1 MEYEN
6 DSNESEYKNNEDK
19 SWQEDGGN
27 TVEYK
32 DLVENI
38 GTKENKE
45 GVSRMTNEEL
55 EVRSEKWEDPT
66 FLKEFTELLP
76 NASMDDTESK
86 ETPNN
91 LIDILMKEDV
101 RSQDTEDPIGK
112 GTVVRTELL
121 ALRRKPSIP
130 EGDPYS
136 NIAADLPTGTVV
148 KILKDVGNDFYQVE
162 VVLDGQKI
170 KGYASRHYIDVMT
183 FPEKYSTF
191 DEDALAA
198 KAQAIENR
206 LSKNYIAYDPSNMDW
221 NVSDED
227 VEFALTQIQNYY
239 DTLEIQE
246 FTILMMHIKRSG
258 KLDVLFSELDQQ
270 HMLKHTDLIVRI
282 AVYLSPKDAISMAQ
296 MQLIE
301 ELPETI
307 AKETLKGVFRY
318 PTWTNLNPIET
329 ENIDNLNSET
339 IRTELRSQLEILLTN
354 DNQQEM
360 VENIDN
366 NIKAIM
372 KLKTAEIRYHLEK
385 GDLIELRKQLI
396 EIDELADASLELLF
410 SDDPQSEYLTQTL
423 FYPLLPLWDELKSEP
438 ESGTVYPYGMA
449 DGRKLPDVFDTGTNE
464 LIDSSKKKEEKKSN
478 PVKTTKPTS
487 NEPGLSSQGKTFIKE
502 LIVREA
508 ETIHQFF
515 YKDIVQLGYEYEEM
529 VPLINKV
536 IEDDLKPK
544 AYDKLASKNIGID
557 DESKNEDVTNKP
569 NLDWM
574 DLVRI
579 WYYELGDE
587 ELGGSTDK
595 LLFDEKAKT
604 TKAIQSHATV
614 QQLVAYARARVAK
627 GDYSAHKPFVHYDV
641 SGFYKAIASK
651 DATFNLLGSFS
662 VAIEPDKSNRV
673 IKFTI
678 INTSGKESAT
688 RFRRDNSKGRGNKV
702 GMFEDTER
710 GEEGVPHLGGNLSCE
725 WSWEEPF

>member
-1 MEYEN
+1 
-6 DSNESEYKNNEDK
+6 
-19 SWQEDGGN
+19 
-27 TVEYK
+27 
-32 DLVENI
+32 
-38 GTKENKE
+38 
-45 GVSRMTNEEL
+45 
-55 EVRSEKWEDPT
+55 
-66 FLKEFTELLP
+66 
-76 NASMDDTESK
+76 MDDTESK

-206 LSKNYIAYDPSNMDW
+206 LSKNYIAYDLSNMDW

-227 VEFALTQIQNYY
+227 VELALTQIQNYY

-258 KLDVLFSELDQQ
+258 KLNVLFSELDQQ

-318 PTWTNLNPIET
+318 PTWDNLNPIET
-329 ENIDNLNSET
+329 ENIENVNGET

-354 DNQQEM
+354 ENQQEM

-410 SDDPQSEYLTQTL
+410 SDDPQNEYLTQTL
-423 FYPLLPLWDELKSEP
+423 FYPLLPLWDELKSVP

-449 DGRKLPDVFDTGTNE
+449 DGRKLPDVFDTGKNE
-464 LIDSSKKKEEKKSN
+464 LIDQKTKET
-478 PVKTTKPTS
+478 KTTTAKTNTKPTS
-487 NEPGLSSQGKTFIKE
+487 TASNQQGLSSQGKTFIKE

-544 AYDKLASKNIGID
+544 AYDKLASKNNIIMD
-557 DESKNEDVTNKP
+557 DESNSDNIDKVD
-569 NLDWM
+569 LDWM

-579 WYYELGDE
+579 WYYELGDQD
-587 ELGGSTDK
+587 LGSETNK
-595 LLFDEKAKT
+595 LLFDETAQT
-604 TKAIQSHATV
+604 TQAIKNHATV
-614 QQLVAYARARVAK
+614 QELIAYAKARVAK

-662 VAIEPDKSNRV
+662 VVIEPDLSQKV
-673 IKFTI
+673 IRFTI
-678 INTSGKESAT
+678 INNSGKESAT
-688 RFRRDNSKGRGNKV
+688 RFRRYNSRGAGNKV

-710 GEEGVPHLGGNLSCE
+710 GEEGVPHLGGTLSCE
-725 WSWEEPF
+725 WTWTEPF